1 MKQINLHPC
10 DSGDLPAK
18 VLYRCFTEILPIK
31 AQTARKHWKERYP
44 FFVRNKE
51 GLYIDVK
58 AADLW
63 LDQRGEKLFSE
74 SLLEKKREKNPDWR
88 PVDVNRVATYTLT
101 ADDANK
107 ADFNLAQVVVKTEGV
122 A

>member
-10 DSGDLPAK
+10 DNGDLPAK

-44 FFVRNKE
+44 FFVRNKD

-74 SLLEKKREKNPDWR
+74 SLLEKKRERNPDWR
-88 PVDVNRVATYTLT
+88 PADGYTVATYTLA
-101 ADDANK
+101 ADTTKKAN
-107 ADFNLAQVVVKTEGV
+107 FNSAQAVDRTEGV